1 MALGVFYWWTAEHDG
16 VVELLVHEVVCVLG
30 VGVFYSWTDERVV
43 VVGVFYWWTGEY
55 CGCGRVLMVDR

>member
-1 MALGVFYWWTAEHDG
+1 MLWLWESFSGGQGRDVALGVFYWWTAEHDG

-43 VVGVFYWWTGEY
+43 VVGVF
-55 CGCGRVLMVDR
+55 

>member
-1 MALGVFYWWTAEHDG
+1 MALGVFYWWTGEHDG

-43 VVGVFYWWTGEY
+43 VVGEF
-55 CGCGRVLMVDR
+55 